1 MGARY
6 GTCGEREAKLKKKIA
21 RKGFKKLDGMGGS
34 SKRDKR
40 RDGALARLRFRV
52 EMVRKL
58 EKKWAEK
65 GQVMAVRRED
75 FLKAIRQE

>member
-6 GTCGEREAKLKKKIA
+6 GTCGEREEKLKKKIA

-40 RDGALARLRFRV
+40 RDGALARCRV
-52 EMVRKL
+52 ELVRKM
-58 EKKWAEK
+58 ENKWTKK
-65 GQVMAVRRED
+65 GQVMAARRED
-75 FLKAIRQE
+75 SLKARRQE